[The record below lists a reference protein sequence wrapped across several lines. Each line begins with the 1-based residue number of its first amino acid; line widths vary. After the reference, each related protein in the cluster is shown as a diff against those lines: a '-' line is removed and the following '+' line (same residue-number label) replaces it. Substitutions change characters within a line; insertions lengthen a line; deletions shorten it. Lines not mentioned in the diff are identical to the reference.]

1 MATRKFHLTPV
12 EVADLSDVLESAT
25 GDLAYDR
32 LRAIVAY
39 SAGVPWPEL
48 AARYHCSR
56 SGLQHW
62 CSIYRR
68 GGKEALIS
76 RGRHGGRDSHLTQ
89 SQLVDLA
96 RRLATTTPA
105 QAFPGS
111 ETSGGDH
118 WTAKDLYRAIRLWY
132 GVVYNSPTTYYTLLK
147 RLIQV
152 DSQPSGDE

>member
-1 MATRKFHLTPV
+1 MATRKFHLTPA
-12 EVADLSDVLESAT
+12 EEAELGGVLESVP

-39 SAGVPWPEL
+39 SAGVPWAEI

-56 SGLQHW
+56 SGLQYW
-62 CSIYRR
+62 RSIYRR
-68 GGKEALIS
+68 VGKDALIRRGPHSGRES
-76 RGRHGGRDSHLTQ
+76 RLTQ
-89 SQLVDLA
+89 SQLADLA

-111 ETSGGDH
+111 ETFGGDH

-132 GVVYNSPTTYYTLLK
+132 GVVYNSPTTYYALLK
-147 RLIQV
+147 RLMRGTTR
-152 DSQPSGDE
+152 SPEEE

>member
-32 LRAIVAY
+32 LRAILAY

-68 GGKEALIS
+68 VGKEALIS

-96 RRLATTTPA
+96 RRLADGLAALPGIEFPMGLPQSNMVFA
-105 QAFPGS
+105 QLRDTLPYN
-111 ETSGGDH
+111 
-118 WTAKDLYRAIRLWY
+118 AKQAAVNLRSHGVKV
-132 GVVYNSPTTYYTLLK
+132 GVV
-147 RLIQV
+147 
-152 DSQPSGDE
+152 